1 MASNPPRFTRPNIS
15 PRPNTSP
22 NPNSPANQTG
32 KFDSTSP
39 SPYGGKE
46 TPQNPLTPGFD
57 YGTFPDEAVAEQN
70 QTYFAYFDGIGGM
83 GPEIIDHTAYFIK
96 YIVDDKGN
104 VVNPEPDLTNRD
116 QSNALWNLLD
126 NYESGRGKKAFVKLI
141 EPNPVE
147 INIPVGECVGGLHE
161 ITHVGRLANIAVT
174 EIGILN
180 DNYINTMSFGEGVS
194 LGEVANL
201 NLTYRYVAP
210 ANNNPDIAPGER
222 TWTYLGA
229 VGKYINY
236 FGSGSP
242 DPDGSEEKR
251 VFFNLTSSFS
261 TASWSTNANDTTGR
275 FVILSSSI
283 DSNTRIRF
291 NISLCLFYYY
301 DRYRFPITPGPAVP
315 LPSRARMDAIEDQL
329 RCTIR
334 LYQNGNII
342 AQSGLMEIPN
352 VYVNGNIGYRTF
364 QTPWIQDWNTN
375 DNFEVRVYSDTS
387 FPGLFGVPPLNHA
400 YGPVIAG
407 SSPGNGITETKVVV
421 EQQSPAGTTES
432 VTEILGVNTIYA
444 PYFTAS
450 LNFSSS
456 FSGSNILYPN
466 GSYSLLVLNPTA
478 SSVFELNPLQFL
490 PTASALMNY
499 SPITI
504 PFGNI
509 QPGDYIRFGYNE
521 NNVYRIIGV
530 GPFNNFLSGSY
541 EEYSDLITFK
551 LFPALSKVPTGSS
564 NLPINH
570 FNIYRILNDGTYIVL
585 KVKKDVPGG
594 PYSGI
599 IQPQYISQELVNNYN
614 QIITNLTDREIIQ

>member
-1 MASNPPRFTRPNIS
+1 
-15 PRPNTSP
+15 
-22 NPNSPANQTG
+22 
-32 KFDSTSP
+32 
-39 SPYGGKE
+39 
-46 TPQNPLTPGFD
+46 
-57 YGTFPDEAVAEQN
+57 
-70 QTYFAYFDGIGGM
+70 
-83 GPEIIDHTAYFIK
+83 
-96 YIVDDKGN
+96 
-104 VVNPEPDLTNRD
+104 
-116 QSNALWNLLD
+116 
-126 NYESGRGKKAFVKLI
+126 
-141 EPNPVE
+141 
-147 INIPVGECVGGLHE
+147 
-161 ITHVGRLANIAVT
+161 
-174 EIGILN
+174 
-180 DNYINTMSFGEGVS
+180 
-194 LGEVANL
+194 
-201 NLTYRYVAP
+201 
-210 ANNNPDIAPGER
+210 
-222 TWTYLGA
+222 
-229 VGKYINY
+229 
-236 FGSGSP
+236 
-242 DPDGSEEKR
+242 
-251 VFFNLTSSFS
+251 
-261 TASWSTNANDTTGR
+261 
-275 FVILSSSI
+275 
-283 DSNTRIRF
+283 
-291 NISLCLFYYY
+291 
-301 DRYRFPITPGPAVP
+301 
-315 LPSRARMDAIEDQL
+315 
-329 RCTIR
+329 

-342 AQSGLMEIPN
+342 AQSGPMEIPN
-352 VYVNGNIGYRTF
+352 VYVNSSVGYRIF
-364 QTPWIQDWNTN
+364 QTPWIQDWNDD
-375 DNFEVRVYSDTS
+375 DNFEVRVYGNTA
-387 FPGLFGVPPLNHA
+387 FPGLFGISGPPINSA

-407 SSPGNGITETKVVV
+407 SSPGNAITETKVVV

-432 VTEILGVNTIYA
+432 VTEILGVNAIYA

-490 PTASALMNY
+490 PTASSGGEDGVMNY

-504 PFGNI
+504 PFGSI

-585 KVKKDVPGG
+585 KIKKDVPGG

>member
-1 MASNPPRFTRPNIS
+1 
-15 PRPNTSP
+15 
-22 NPNSPANQTG
+22 
-32 KFDSTSP
+32 
-39 SPYGGKE
+39 
-46 TPQNPLTPGFD
+46 
-57 YGTFPDEAVAEQN
+57 
-70 QTYFAYFDGIGGM
+70 
-83 GPEIIDHTAYFIK
+83 
-96 YIVDDKGN
+96 
-104 VVNPEPDLTNRD
+104 
-116 QSNALWNLLD
+116 
-126 NYESGRGKKAFVKLI
+126 
-141 EPNPVE
+141 
-147 INIPVGECVGGLHE
+147 
-161 ITHVGRLANIAVT
+161 
-174 EIGILN
+174 
-180 DNYINTMSFGEGVS
+180 MSFGTGIP
-194 LGEVANL
+194 LGEVADL

-210 ANNNPDIAPGER
+210 ANNNPEIAPGER
-222 TWTYLGA
+222 AWTYLGA

-251 VFFNLTSSFS
+251 VFFNITSSFS
-261 TASWSTNANDTTGR
+261 TASWNTNADDTTGR

-301 DRYRFPITPGPAVP
+301 NQNSFSQNP
-315 LPSRARMDAIEDQL
+315 LPPIPSRTQMDAIEDQL

-342 AQSGLMEIPN
+342 AQSGPMEIPN
-352 VYVNGNIGYRTF
+352 VYVNGNIGYQTF
-364 QTPWIQDWNTN
+364 QTPWIQDWNN
-375 DNFEVRVYSDTS
+375 DDNFEVRVYGNTS
-387 FPGLFGVPPLNHA
+387 FPGLFNVSGPPINSA

-490 PTASALMNY
+490 PTASDEMNY

-504 PFGNI
+504 PFGSI

-541 EEYSDLITFK
+541 IEYSDLITFK
-551 LFPALSKVPTGSS
+551 LFPALSKIPTGSS
-564 NLPINH
+564 SLPINH

-585 KVKKDVPGG
+585 KVKKDVSGG